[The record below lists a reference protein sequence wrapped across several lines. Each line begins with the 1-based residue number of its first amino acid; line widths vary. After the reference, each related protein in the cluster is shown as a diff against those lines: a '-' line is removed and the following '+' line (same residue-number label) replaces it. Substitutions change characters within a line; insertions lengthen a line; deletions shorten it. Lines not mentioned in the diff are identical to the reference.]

1 MKTRKLKAI
10 PLAVLLSCLCLTG
23 CGKQKGLNEV
33 KDVALFGS
41 TPEKAGEMLGVDFS
55 EIEPQAYE
63 SLFEA
68 DIYRLPEAYP
78 VGENRAEMEF
88 YFLKDQTPAGTPLGL
103 GVIVLYL
110 GEGADLEEL
119 GSWMAE
125 TYELQKE
132 PGYTFDEEGKAETLY
147 WSRDLTTERQELSV
161 DDAVEETFGPTPY
174 AGPYFTISGRVKT
187 DGTALVTIMGISG
200 AVRHHIEDYPHY

>member
-1 MKTRKLKAI
+1 MKKRKGWK
-10 PLAVLLSCLCLTG
+10 PLTAHTFFAVLCVCLCLTG
-23 CGKQKGLNEV
+23 CGKQKELNEV

-125 TYELQKE
+125 T
-132 PGYTFDEEGKAETLY
+132 LY

-174 AGPYFTISGRVKT
+174 AGPYFIISGRVKT

-200 AVRHHIEDYPHY
+200 AVRHHIEDYQ